1 MTTEGRITRTKLD
14 WSVACVRLAG
24 VGVFR
29 SWMHPNRFIL
39 SPSGRQV
46 HPVAV
51 CQIATESL
59 VGLSGFQLHGAIRSG
74 TATLNCVFRREG
86 FSVQED
92 RGPYF
97 QGSIQAH
104 EKKLRLGALV
114 LESNYSVT
122 TAKLSFAAEP
132 RFFGCYAILAHIVCA
147 MLNTS
152 RVHGP

>member
-1 MTTEGRITRTKLD
+1 MTTEGRITTTRLD
-14 WSVACVRLAG
+14 WSVASIRLAG

-29 SWMHPNRFIL
+29 SWMHPDRFIL
-39 SPSGRQV
+39 SPSGSQV

-51 CQIATESL
+51 CQTATKPL

-74 TATLNCVFRREG
+74 SATLNCVFRGER

-92 RGPYF
+92 EGPSF
-97 QGSIQAH
+97 QGSVLAH
-104 EKKLRLGALV
+104 EKKLELGALV

-122 TAKLSFAAEP
+122 TAKLSLVAEP
-132 RFFGCYAILAHIVCA
+132 RFFPCYAILAHIACA